1 MIEPLTTSIAA
12 ALVAG
17 TAAAT
22 SDNVRA
28 LINGLVSLIR
38 ERFRR
43 TPSDQ
48 ETLDSA
54 VRAPSDTTIAR
65 QLAEALDR
73 QMRADPAFAQEL
85 RARWAEIV
93 AAEVVAGDQVAN
105 TIKGPV
111 RGNVVQARDVQGG
124 ITFNP
129 PPPNIGS

>member
-1 MIEPLTTSIAA
+1 MTEPLTTSIAT

-17 TAAAT
+17 MAAAAN
-22 SDNVRA
+22 DNVRA
-28 LINGLVSLIR
+28 LINGLVSLVR

-54 VRAPSDTTIAR
+54 VRAPSDPTTVR
-65 QLAEALDR
+65 RLAEALDR
-73 QMRADPAFAQEL
+73 RMRADPAFAQQL

-93 AAEVVAGDQVAN
+93 AAEAALRDQVAN
-105 TIKGPV
+105 TVKGPV

-129 PPPNIGS
+129 PPPQA